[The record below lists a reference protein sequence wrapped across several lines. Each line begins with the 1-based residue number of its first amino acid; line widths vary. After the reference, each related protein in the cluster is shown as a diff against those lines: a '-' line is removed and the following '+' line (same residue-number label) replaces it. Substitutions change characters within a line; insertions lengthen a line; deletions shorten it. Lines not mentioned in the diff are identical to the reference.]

1 MPFPPKRD
9 HTIPRAAA
17 AALTR
22 RYRETAGEGAQLAT
36 MFPRDVYER
45 ILAQP
50 GCAGIRAYEGRSE
63 QGERQTVLVGVDKDG
78 KDMLNGV
85 LAEFTLP
92 CPPYCG
98 GGEGGGDELAG

>member
-9 HTIPRAAA
+9 HNISRADAV
-17 AALTR
+17 ALTR
-22 RYRETAGEGAQLAT
+22 RHRESAGKGAQLAT
-36 MFPRDVYER
+36 LFPRDVYER

-50 GCAGIRAYEGRSE
+50 GCAGIRAYEGRDE
-63 QGERQTVLVGVDKDG
+63 KGERQTILVGVDAEG
-78 KDMLNGV
+78 NDMTGGV

-98 GGEGGGDELAG
+98 GGGGDGEGLAG

>member
-1 MPFPPKRD
+1 MPFPPPRD
-9 HTIPRAAA
+9 HKISRADA

-22 RYRETAGEGAQLAT
+22 RHRESAGKGAQLAT

-50 GCAGIRAYEGRSE
+50 GCAGIRAYEGRGEKS
-63 QGERQTVLVGVDKDG
+63 ERQTILVGVDGEGNDMMDG
-78 KDMLNGV
+78 F
-85 LAEFTLP
+85 LAEFGLP

-98 GGEGGGDELAG
+98 GGGGGEGLAG